1 MKNII
6 IIHAEIQFVCAL
18 VCVCAGVCLQVCLW
32 RGVQT
37 LTKFILLLLLR
48 AVVAV
53 VVLLVLFAPCLS
65 AGIKM

>member
-6 IIHAEIQFVCAL
+6 IIHAEFQFVCAL
-18 VCVCAGVCLQVCLW
+18 VRVQVCLW

-37 LTKFILLLLLR
+37 LAKFILLLLLR

-53 VVLLVLFAPCLS
+53 VVLLVLLFAPVFVC
-65 AGIKM
+65 GN

>member
-1 MKNII
+1 MQK
-6 IIHAEIQFVCAL
+6 FSLCVRWC
-18 VCVCAGVCLQVCLW
+18 VCVCAGVCVCVQVCLW

-53 VVLLVLFAPCLS
+53 GVLLVLFAPCLS

>member
-6 IIHAEIQFVCAL
+6 IIHAEFQFVCAL
-18 VCVCAGVCLQVCLW
+18 VCMRWCVQVCLW

-37 LTKFILLLLLR
+37 LTKFILLLLLG

>member
-1 MKNII
+1 MQN
-6 IIHAEIQFVCAL
+6 FSSCVRW
-18 VCVCAGVCLQVCLW
+18 CVCAGVCVQVCLW

-53 VVLLVLFAPCLS
+53 VVLLVLFAPVFVC
-65 AGIKM
+65 GN